1 MFSFQALFLSK
12 EMNEPYSIL
21 FQKMKSDAPVKD
33 LLDNFG
39 MVCTDFP
46 LPSPGDVK
54 DLPKRDWADEDGEDI
69 FVPDTL
75 PIKAY
80 DIKIS
85 VCYEGTKGT
94 AMDKLEMLLDYLT
107 GADNYGSRLKIYNAK
122 THTGRQDVYLTKI
135 SDTELWQGDDSEI
148 LEFNMELH
156 VCDPKTRIIPSY
168 KAGSST
174 VVENLVVRS

>member
-1 MFSFQALFLSK
+1 
-12 EMNEPYSIL
+12 MNEPYSIL
-21 FQKMKSDAPVKD
+21 FQKMKSGAPIKD

-54 DLPKRDWADEDGEDI
+54 DLPKRDWADEDGEDT

-85 VCYEGTKGT
+85 ICYEGTKGT

-156 VCDPKTRIIPSY
+156 VCDPKTRIVPIYNADNS
-168 KAGSST
+168 A
-174 VVENLVVRS
+174 VVENLAVRS